1 MNKNKQRR
9 PIHLTPNQR
18 FGIRL
23 LGKKLNQ
30 TEREGDGFG
39 STG

>member
-23 LGKKLNQ
+23 LGKKLKLKIPNIFY
-30 TEREGDGFG
+30 RIDF
-39 STG
+39 

>member
-23 LGKKLNQ
+23 LGKKLKK
-30 TEREGDGFG
+30 
-39 STG
+39 